1 MKILK
6 YSAIS
11 LLVIGALFAAAY
23 FIKTNDKSVI
33 VYDTQKTLIT
43 SIEKKTVVTGK
54 VIPEDEVEI
63 KPQIQGI
70 IDAIFVEEGDL
81 VKTGDLL
88 AKIKVVPN
96 EQNLNSAE
104 GRLANSRIVLKNAD
118 IEYNRNKDLYEKGII
133 SKQDFDNVQL
143 RYNQSKLDV
152 SNAISD
158 LQIIRSGSKGGA
170 ASANTNIRATVPGT
184 VLEIPVEEGFQVIA
198 SNSFNAGTTIATIA
212 DLNKMIFEG
221 KVDEAEVGK
230 LKVGMPLEVSLGAI
244 EDQALQAKLKFIAP
258 KGNEEQGAVQ
268 FKIEAD
274 LYLNDS
280 IFVRAGYSANA
291 SLVLE
296 RKDSVM
302 AISESLLQFDRKTE
316 EPYVEIEIEDQK
328 FERRDVKIGISD
340 GVNVEIISGVSKDDK
355 IKVWNKT
362 EPIKKGED
370 DDSSVEM
377 FIVTFLSSSI
387 STKALSPSLILPE
400 RTSSAKLSSSKR
412 MTALL
417 KGRAP

>member
-6 YSAIS
+6 YIGIS
-11 LLVIGALFAAAY
+11 VLIAGSLFAAAF
-23 FIKTNDKSVI
+23 FIKTNNKSAI
-33 VYDTQKTLIT
+33 TFETQKMFKT

-63 KPQIQGI
+63 TPQIQGI
-70 IDAIFVEEGDL
+70 IDGIYVEEGDQ
-81 VKTGDLL
+81 VKNGDLL

-104 GRLANSRIVLKNAD
+104 GRLANSRIILKNAK
-118 IEYNRNKDLYEKGII
+118 IEYERNKNLFKNGII
-133 SKQDFDNVQL
+133 SKQQFDNVEL
-143 RYNQSKLDV
+143 NYNQAKLDV
-152 SNAISD
+152 SNSKSD
-158 LQIIRSGSKGGA
+158 LQIIRLGSKGGS
-170 ASANTNIRATVPGT
+170 ASANTNIRATVAGT
-184 VLEIPVEEGFQVIA
+184 VLEIPVEKGDQVIA
-198 SNSFNAGTTIATIA
+198 SNSFNAGTTVATIA

-230 LKVGMPLEVSLGAI
+230 LVIGMPLEVNLGAV
-244 EDQALQAKLKFIAP
+244 EDKSLKAKLKFIAP

-274 LYLNDS
+274 LFLNDS

-302 AISESLLQFDRKTE
+302 AISESLLQFDSKTE
-316 EPYVEIEIEDQK
+316 EPYVEIEVGDQK
-328 FERRDVKIGISD
+328 FERKDIEIGISD
-340 GVNVEIISGVSKDDK
+340 GVNVEIITGISEDDK

-362 EPIKKGED
+362 EPLKKDGNQN
-370 DDSSVEM
+370 S
-377 FIVTFLSSSI
+377 F
-387 STKALSPSLILPE
+387 K
-400 RTSSAKLSSSKR
+400 
-412 MTALL
+412 
-417 KGRAP
+417 

>member
-6 YSAIS
+6 YIGIT
-11 LLVIGALFAAAY
+11 LLILGSLFAAAY
-23 FIKTNDKSVI
+23 FIKTNNKSVI
-33 VYDTQKTLIT
+33 TYETQTPFTT
-43 SIEKKTVVTGK
+43 SIENKTVVTGK

-70 IDAIFVEEGDL
+70 IETIFVEEGDL
-81 VKTGDLL
+81 VNTGDLL

-96 EQNLNSAE
+96 EQNLNSAK
-104 GRLANSRIVLKNAD
+104 GRLENAKIVLKNSEV
-118 IEYNRNKDLYEKGII
+118 EYNRNQDLFEKGII
-133 SKQDFDNVQL
+133 SKRDFENV
-143 RYNQSKLDV
+143 KLQYDQ
-152 SNAISD
+152 AIQNVENSTAD
-158 LQIIRSGSKGGA
+158 LQIIRLGSTGGA

-230 LKVGMPLEVSLGAI
+230 LNVGMPLEVNLGAI
-244 EDQALQAKLKFIAP
+244 EDQSLAATLKFIAP

-268 FKIEAD
+268 FIIEAD
-274 LYLNDS
+274 LFLNDS

-296 RKDSVM
+296 RKDSIM
-302 AISESLLQFDRKTE
+302 AISESLLQFDRDSEK
-316 EPYVEIEIEDQK
+316 PYVEIEIGDQK
-328 FERRDVKIGISD
+328 FERRDIEVGISD
-340 GVNVEIISGVSKDDK
+340 GINVEILSGLTQEDK

-362 EPIKKGED
+362 EPLKKGDEGT
-370 DDSSVEM
+370 E
-377 FIVTFLSSSI
+377 IQN
-387 STKALSPSLILPE
+387 
-400 RTSSAKLSSSKR
+400 R
-412 MTALL
+412 
-417 KGRAP
+417 

>member
-6 YSAIS
+6 YIGIS
-11 LLVIGALFAAAY
+11 VLIAGSLFAAA
-23 FIKTNDKSVI
+23 FFVKTNNKSAI
-33 VYDTQKTLIT
+33 TFETEKMFKT

-63 KPQIQGI
+63 TPQIQGI
-70 IDAIFVEEGDL
+70 IDGIYVEEGDQ
-81 VKTGDLL
+81 VNNGDLL

-104 GRLANSRIVLKNAD
+104 GRLANSRIILKNAK
-118 IEYNRNKDLYEKGII
+118 IEYERNKSLFKNGII
-133 SKQDFDNVQL
+133 SKQQFDNVEL
-143 RYNQSKLDV
+143 NYNQAKLDV
-152 SNAISD
+152 SNSKSD
-158 LQIIRSGSKGGA
+158 LQIIRLGSKGGS
-170 ASANTNIRATVPGT
+170 ASANTNIRATVAGT
-184 VLEIPVEEGFQVIA
+184 VLEIPVEKGDQVIA
-198 SNSFNAGTTIATIA
+198 SNSFNAGTTVATIA

-230 LKVGMPLEVSLGAI
+230 LVIGMPLEVNLGAV
-244 EDQALQAKLKFIAP
+244 EDKSLKAKLKFIAP

-274 LYLNDS
+274 LFLNDS

-302 AISESLLQFDRKTE
+302 AISESLLQFDTKTE
-316 EPYVEIEIEDQK
+316 EPYVEIEVGDQK
-328 FERRDVKIGISD
+328 FERKDIEIGISD
-340 GVNVEIISGVSKDDK
+340 GVNVEIITGISEDDK

-362 EPIKKGED
+362 EPLKKDGNQN
-370 DDSSVEM
+370 S
-377 FIVTFLSSSI
+377 F
-387 STKALSPSLILPE
+387 K
-400 RTSSAKLSSSKR
+400 
-412 MTALL
+412 
-417 KGRAP
+417 

>member
-6 YSAIS
+6 YIGIS
-11 LLVIGALFAAAY
+11 VLIAGSLFAAA
-23 FIKTNDKSVI
+23 FFVKTNNKSAI
-33 VYDTQKTLIT
+33 TFETEKMFKT

-63 KPQIQGI
+63 TPQIQGI
-70 IDAIFVEEGDL
+70 IDGIYVEEGDQ
-81 VKTGDLL
+81 VNNGDLL

-104 GRLANSRIVLKNAD
+104 GRLANSRIILKNAK
-118 IEYNRNKDLYEKGII
+118 IEYERNKSLFKNGII
-133 SKQDFDNVQL
+133 SKQQFDNVEL
-143 RYNQSKLDV
+143 NYNQAKLDV
-152 SNAISD
+152 SNSKSD
-158 LQIIRSGSKGGA
+158 LQIIRLGSKGGS
-170 ASANTNIRATVPGT
+170 ASANTNIRATVAGT
-184 VLEIPVEEGFQVIA
+184 VLEIPVEKGDQVIA
-198 SNSFNAGTTIATIA
+198 SNSFNAGTTVATIA

-230 LKVGMPLEVSLGAI
+230 LVIGMPLEVNLGAV
-244 EDQALQAKLKFIAP
+244 EDKSLKAKLKFIAP

-274 LYLNDS
+274 LFLNDS

-302 AISESLLQFDRKTE
+302 AISESLLQFDSKTE
-316 EPYVEIEIEDQK
+316 EPYVEIEVGDQK
-328 FERRDVKIGISD
+328 FERKDIEIGISD
-340 GVNVEIISGVSKDDK
+340 GVNVEIITGISKDDK

-362 EPIKKGED
+362 EPLKKDGNQN
-370 DDSSVEM
+370 S
-377 FIVTFLSSSI
+377 F
-387 STKALSPSLILPE
+387 K
-400 RTSSAKLSSSKR
+400 
-412 MTALL
+412 
-417 KGRAP
+417 

>member
-6 YSAIS
+6 YIGIS
-11 LLVIGALFAAAY
+11 VLIAGSLFAAA
-23 FIKTNDKSVI
+23 FFVKTNNKSAI
-33 VYDTQKTLIT
+33 TFETEKMFKT

-63 KPQIQGI
+63 TPQIQGI
-70 IDAIFVEEGDL
+70 IDGIYVEEGDQ
-81 VKTGDLL
+81 VNNGDLL

-104 GRLANSRIVLKNAD
+104 GRLANSRIILKNAK
-118 IEYNRNKDLYEKGII
+118 IEYERNKSLFKNGII
-133 SKQDFDNVQL
+133 SKQQFDNVEL
-143 RYNQSKLDV
+143 NYNQAKLDV
-152 SNAISD
+152 SNSKSD
-158 LQIIRSGSKGGA
+158 LQIIRLGSKGGS
-170 ASANTNIRATVPGT
+170 ASANTNIRATVAGT
-184 VLEIPVEEGFQVIA
+184 VLEIPVEKGDQVIA
-198 SNSFNAGTTIATIA
+198 SNSFNAGTTVATIA

-230 LKVGMPLEVSLGAI
+230 LVIGMPLKVNLGAV
-244 EDQALQAKLKFIAP
+244 EDKSLKAKLKFIAP

-274 LYLNDS
+274 LFLNDS

-302 AISESLLQFDRKTE
+302 AISESLLQFDSKTE
-316 EPYVEIEIEDQK
+316 EPYVEIEVGDQK
-328 FERRDVKIGISD
+328 FERKDIEIGISD
-340 GVNVEIISGVSKDDK
+340 GVNVEIITGISEDDK

-362 EPIKKGED
+362 EPLKKDGNQN
-370 DDSSVEM
+370 S
-377 FIVTFLSSSI
+377 F
-387 STKALSPSLILPE
+387 K
-400 RTSSAKLSSSKR
+400 
-412 MTALL
+412 
-417 KGRAP
+417 

>member
-6 YSAIS
+6 YIGIA
-11 LLVIGALFAAAY
+11 LLVFGALFAAAF
-23 FIKTNDKSVI
+23 FIKTNNKSAI
-33 VYDTQKTLIT
+33 VYDTQTAITT
-43 SIEKKTVVTGK
+43 SIERKTVVTGK

-70 IDAIFVEEGDL
+70 IEALFVEEGDL
-81 VKTGDLL
+81 VNTGDLL

-104 GRLANSRIVLKNAD
+104 GRLANSRIVLKNAE
-118 IEYNRNKDLYEKGII
+118 IELNRNKDLYEKGII
-133 SKQDFDNVQL
+133 SKQNFDNVQL
-143 RYNQSKLDV
+143 RFNQSKQDV
-152 SNAISD
+152 SNAVSD

-230 LKVGMPLEVSLGAI
+230 LRVGMPLEVNLGAI
-244 EDQALQAKLKFIAP
+244 EDQALEAQLKFIAP

-268 FKIEAD
+268 FIIEAD
-274 LYLNDS
+274 LFLNDS

-296 RKDSVM
+296 RKDSIM
-302 AISESLLQFDRKTE
+302 AIPEALLQFDRETE
-316 EPYVEIEIEDQK
+316 EPYVEVQTEDQK
-328 FERRDVKIGISD
+328 FERRDVEIGISD
-340 GVNVEIISGVSKDDK
+340 GVNVEIISGLTEEDQ

-362 EPIKKGED
+362 EPIKKGE
-370 DDSSVEM
+370 E
-377 FIVTFLSSSI
+377 
-387 STKALSPSLILPE
+387 E
-400 RTSSAKLSSSKR
+400 EESA
-412 MTALL
+412 TENQ
-417 KGRAP
+417 

>member
-6 YSAIS
+6 YIGIA
-11 LLVIGALFAAAY
+11 LLVFGALFAAAF
-23 FIKTNDKSVI
+23 FIKTNNKSAI
-33 VYDTQKTLIT
+33 VYDTQTVITT
-43 SIEKKTVVTGK
+43 SIKRKTVVTGK

-70 IDAIFVEEGDL
+70 IEALFVEEGDL
-81 VKTGDLL
+81 VNTGDLL

-104 GRLANSRIVLKNAD
+104 GRLANSRIVLKNA
-118 IEYNRNKDLYEKGII
+118 EVELNRNKDLYEKGII
-133 SKQDFDNVQL
+133 SKQNFDNVQL
-143 RYNQSKLDV
+143 RFNQSKQDV
-152 SNAISD
+152 SNAVSD

-230 LKVGMPLEVSLGAI
+230 LRVGMPLEVNLGAI
-244 EDQALQAKLKFIAP
+244 EDQALEAQLKFIAP

-268 FKIEAD
+268 FIIEAD
-274 LYLNDS
+274 LFLNDS

-296 RKDSVM
+296 RKDSIM
-302 AISESLLQFDRKTE
+302 AIPEALLQFDRETE
-316 EPYVEIEIEDQK
+316 EPYVEVQTEDQK
-328 FERRDVKIGISD
+328 FERKDVEIGISD
-340 GVNVEIISGVSKDDK
+340 GVNVEIISGLTKEDQ

-362 EPIKKGED
+362 EPIKKGE
-370 DDSSVEM
+370 E
-377 FIVTFLSSSI
+377 
-387 STKALSPSLILPE
+387 E
-400 RTSSAKLSSSKR
+400 ESAKENQ
-412 MTALL
+412 
-417 KGRAP
+417 

>member
-11 LLVIGALFAAAY
+11 LLVIGVLFAAAY

-43 SIEKKTVVTGK
+43 SIERKTVVTGK

-70 IDAIFVEEGDL
+70 IDVIFVEEGDL

-104 GRLANSRIVLKNAD
+104 GRLANSRIVLKNAQ
-118 IEYNRNKDLYEKGII
+118 IEFNRNKDLYEKGII

-296 RKDSVM
+296 RKDSIM

-362 EPIKKGED
+362 EPIKKGEE

-377 FIVTFLSSSI
+377 
-387 STKALSPSLILPE
+387 AE
-400 RTSSAKLSSSKR
+400 N
-412 MTALL
+412 
-417 KGRAP
+417 

>member
-43 SIEKKTVVTGK
+43 SIERKTVVTGK

-70 IDAIFVEEGDL
+70 IDVIFVEEGDL

-104 GRLANSRIVLKNAD
+104 GRLANSRIVLKNAQ
-118 IEYNRNKDLYEKGII
+118 IEFNRNKDLYEKGII

-296 RKDSVM
+296 RKDSIM

-362 EPIKKGED
+362 EPIKKGEE

-377 FIVTFLSSSI
+377 
-387 STKALSPSLILPE
+387 AE
-400 RTSSAKLSSSKR
+400 N
-412 MTALL
+412 
-417 KGRAP
+417 

>member
-6 YSAIS
+6 YIGIA
-11 LLVIGALFAAAY
+11 LLILGALFAAAF
-23 FIKTNDKSVI
+23 FIKTNNKSVI
-33 VYDTQKTLIT
+33 EYDTQTVITT

-70 IDAIFVEEGDL
+70 IDALFVEEGDQ
-81 VKTGDLL
+81 VNTGDLL

-104 GRLANSRIVLKNAD
+104 GRLANSRIVLKNAE
-118 IEYNRNKDLYEKGII
+118 IELNRNRDLFEKGII
-133 SKQDFDNVQL
+133 SKQNFENVQL
-143 RYNQSKLDV
+143 RFNQAKQDV
-152 SNAISD
+152 SNSISD

-230 LKVGMPLEVSLGAI
+230 LRVGMPLEVSLGAI
-244 EDQALQAKLKFIAP
+244 EDQALDARLKFIAP

-268 FKIEAD
+268 FIIEAD
-274 LYLNDS
+274 LFLNDS

-296 RKDSVM
+296 RKDSIM
-302 AISESLLQFDRKTE
+302 AIPEALLQFDRETE
-316 EPYVEIEIEDQK
+316 KPYVEVQVEDQK
-328 FERRDVKIGISD
+328 FERRDIEIGISD
-340 GVNVEIISGVSKDDK
+340 GVNVEVISGLTKEDQ

-362 EPIKKGED
+362 EPIKKGDEEE
-370 DDSSVEM
+370 SSTENN
-377 FIVTFLSSSI
+377 
-387 STKALSPSLILPE
+387 
-400 RTSSAKLSSSKR
+400 
-412 MTALL
+412 
-417 KGRAP
+417 

>member
-6 YSAIS
+6 YIGITLLIS
-11 LLVIGALFAAAY
+11 GALFAAAY
-23 FIKTNDKSVI
+23 FIKTNDKSAI
-33 VYDTQKTLIT
+33 VYETKTIITT
-43 SIEKKTVVTGK
+43 SIEKKTVITGK

-70 IDAIFVEEGDL
+70 IDALFVEEGDK
-81 VKTGDLL
+81 VNTGDLL

-104 GRLANSRIVLKNAD
+104 GRLANSRIVLKNAKID
-118 IEYNRNKDLYEKGII
+118 FKRNNDLFDKGII
-133 SKQDFDNVQL
+133 SKQDFDNIQL
-143 RYNQSKLDV
+143 RYNQSKQDV

-230 LKVGMPLEVSLGAI
+230 LIVGMPLEVNLGAI
-244 EDQALQAKLKFIAP
+244 EDQSLEAKLKFIAP

-274 LYLNDS
+274 LFLNDS

-291 SLVLE
+291 SLILE
-296 RKDSVM
+296 RKENVM
-302 AISESLLQFDRKTE
+302 AIEESLLQFDRDTE
-316 EPYVEIEIEDQK
+316 KPYVEIQVADQK
-328 FERRDVKIGISD
+328 FERRDIEIGLSD
-340 GVNVEIISGVSKDDK
+340 GVNVEVLSGLTEDDQ

-362 EPIKKGED
+362 EPIKKGDEED
-370 DDSSVEM
+370 EGG
-377 FIVTFLSSSI
+377 FL
-387 STKALSPSLILPE
+387 
-400 RTSSAKLSSSKR
+400 
-412 MTALL
+412 
-417 KGRAP
+417 